1 MRTSNIKLTFVD
13 LIKCYGTVLEQ
24 KSPHQRLVSVVFYWQ
39 LGIKATCHVC
49 EVVVKNIHFC
59 LIVSALLLDICIFC
73 WTNFDLTWKY
83 RIKAGVGSKKKK
95 KKKKKSLTFLTDSH
109 IVRSLYL
116 EINSRN
122 VLLRHV
128 VSNRMLLVA
137 YV

>member
-1 MRTSNIKLTFVD
+1 MRTSNIKLTFAD

-24 KSPHQRLVSVVFYWQ
+24 QSPHQRLVSVVFYWQ
-39 LGIKATCHVC
+39 LGIMATCHVC
-49 EVVVKNIHFC
+49 EAVVKNIHFC
-59 LIVSALLLDICIFC
+59 LIVSALLPDICIFC

-83 RIKAGVGSKKKK
+83 RIKGGVGSNNNNN
-95 KKKKKSLTFLTDSH
+95 KKSLTFLTDSH

-128 VSNRMLLVA
+128 VSNRMLLV